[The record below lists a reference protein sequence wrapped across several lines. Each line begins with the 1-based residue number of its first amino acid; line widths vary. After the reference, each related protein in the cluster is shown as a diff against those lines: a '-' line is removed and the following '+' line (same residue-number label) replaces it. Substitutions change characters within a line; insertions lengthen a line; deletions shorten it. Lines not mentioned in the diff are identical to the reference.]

1 MREGPEEASEAIEV
15 TALIVLVLA
24 TTPYRGLVPGVNEK
38 VPGKTDVRHRAR
50 TLLWV
55 GFQPMGAR
63 RSEIFLR
70 VEPSGTFNLVPGAAN
85 QVVIDLVDTR
95 PHTGNELR
103 IVDTSHFDSAVR
115 SVIARKHGRDTRV
128 VIDLHGTVG
137 FDLREETGYLVLQ
150 FGARPRPPPVAVT
163 PTPEPETAVAPRTTA
178 RASEPSTKARRGR
191 SLYTDGP
198 LWYPERPKP
207 AESGDGYELE
217 LALTLWNEN
226 PSGEVVSSTDT
237 SDLEEDLALDR
248 GVGTGFRVLLA
259 HPVRWLPDLELAF
272 TPLAVQGSE
281 LLDEPLTFEGVT
293 FREGQ
298 VVDTGL
304 ALDTLDLLV
313 FWRPVRLR
321 RVFQLRLGLLGRNLD
336 GIVFVRARVASTAS
350 ELAIS
355 VPVIPMGYLALST
368 QPIDWVSLR
377 VQVRGVAFQESRWID
392 GDAVLRAWLGE
403 NVFLGA
409 GYRYQTL
416 VLRGQGAAD
425 ADAVVQGVAGEF
437 GMRF

>member
-1 MREGPEEASEAIEV
+1 MKYWACR
-15 TALIVLVLA
+15 
-24 TTPYRGLVPGVNEK
+24 
-38 VPGKTDVRHRAR
+38 
-50 TLLWV
+50 
-55 GFQPMGAR
+55 
-63 RSEIFLR
+63 
-70 VEPSGTFNLVPGAAN
+70 
-85 QVVIDLVDTR
+85 
-95 PHTGNELR
+95 
-103 IVDTSHFDSAVR
+103 
-115 SVIARKHGRDTRV
+115 
-128 VIDLHGTVG
+128 
-137 FDLREETGYLVLQ
+137 
-150 FGARPRPPPVAVT
+150 
-163 PTPEPETAVAPRTTA
+163 
-178 RASEPSTKARRGR
+178 
-191 SLYTDGP
+191 
-198 LWYPERPKP
+198 
-207 AESGDGYELE
+207 
-217 LALTLWNEN
+217 
-226 PSGEVVSSTDT
+226 
-237 SDLEEDLALDR
+237 
-248 GVGTGFRVLLA
+248 
-259 HPVRWLPDLELAF
+259 
-272 TPLAVQGSE
+272 
-281 LLDEPLTFEGVT
+281 